1 MSDILT
7 QAEIDELLN
16 ALSAGLEPETPP
28 ETSNETSIK
37 PYDFKTANRF
47 PKEQIRTM
55 SIAFQSYSQLMSNR
69 LTAILRT
76 SVECELLALRRCPST
91 NIIILCLP
99 GNPSDISSSAYVRLA
114 DTEFLRNALI

>member
-76 SVECELLALRRCPST
+76 SVECELLSVEEMSF
-91 NIIILCLP
+91 NEYIILCLP
-99 GNPSDISSSAYVRLA
+99 R
-114 DTEFLRNALI
+114 